1 MRVTRRVAFINE
13 KGGSAKVYKELRAT
27 PSIKDVFQLH
37 RNVATTPAD
46 NAPPELTA
54 NDDEACTGE
63 WIRLRVDPRA
73 TSYIVEVHGKGT
85 QRTYAVK

>member
-1 MRVTRRVAFINE
+1 MFKLCEPMNIHE
-13 KGGSAKVYKELRAT
+13 YQAKQLLAQFGVPV
-27 PSIKDVFQLH
+27 PSG
-37 RNVATTPAD
+37 NVATTPAD

-85 QRTYAVK
+85 QRTYAVQ